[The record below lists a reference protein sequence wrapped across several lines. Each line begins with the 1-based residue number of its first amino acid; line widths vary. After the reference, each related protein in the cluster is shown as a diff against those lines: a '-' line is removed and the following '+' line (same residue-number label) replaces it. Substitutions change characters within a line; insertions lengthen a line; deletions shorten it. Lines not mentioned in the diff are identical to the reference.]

1 MITTKFESGVFE
13 ASSDDAT
20 LIHQPFRPTT
30 TGEQPAWANEAEALA
45 WWDTI
50 KASFEIT
57 GE

>member
-13 ASSDDAT
+13 AWNGDIA
-20 LIHQPFRPTT
+20 LIYQPFRPTS
-30 TGEQPAWANEAEALA
+30 TGEQPAWADQAEALA

-50 KASFEIT
+50 KASFEIQ